1 MFNIVLYLLYCI
13 ILYMCTITDLMQWGR
28 AGAAEQLATVNVRTQ
43 EAIEVL
49 AVCLHHKEIAYILYG
64 QAGGGGC
71 CSQACARSSSP
82 RDILHARTYPHARTK
97 AYTHE
102 HTRAYMLYHTRTHM
116 LWRTCYSVHTA
127 ARILCASQPVSRRSS
142 PHVTQTRHGTS
153 ACRGRNAKYSSSSSS
168 SLLLLLLLLLLLSS
182 SSSS

>member
-64 QAGGGGC
+64 QAGGGGVL
-71 CSQACARSSSP
+71 QPGMCAEQLATRHTTRSHIP
-82 RDILHARTYPHARTK
+82 ARTY
-97 AYTHE
+97 
-102 HTRAYMLYHTRTHM
+102 
-116 LWRTCYSVHTA
+116 
-127 ARILCASQPVSRRSS
+127 
-142 PHVTQTRHGTS
+142 
-153 ACRGRNAKYSSSSSS
+153 
-168 SLLLLLLLLLLLSS
+168 
-182 SSSS
+182 